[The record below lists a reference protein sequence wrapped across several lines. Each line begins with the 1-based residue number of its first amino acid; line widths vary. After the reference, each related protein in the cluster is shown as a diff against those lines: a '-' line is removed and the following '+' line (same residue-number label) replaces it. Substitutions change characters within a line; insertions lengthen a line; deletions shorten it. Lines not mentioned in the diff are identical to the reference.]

1 MVKETRFYDLLEIP
15 PTASDAQLKTAYKK
29 GALRHHPGRS
39 PTSSVANW
47 VQLILYTLDKNRDNP
62 AAAEKFKDISKA
74 YEVLSDPQKRQVY
87 DQYGEAGLSEQGGPG
102 GMNAE
107 DLFSQFFGGGGLGG
121 MFGGQMRE
129 QGPKKARTIHHI
141 HKVSLEDI
149 YNGKTSKL
157 ALQRSIICPDC
168 EGRGGKVGAVK
179 TCTGC
184 NGQGMKTMMRQ
195 MGPMIQR
202 FQTVCP
208 DCQGEGEMIRDK
220 DRCRRCKGKKTDV
233 EREVLYV
240 HVDKGVPNGYKI
252 DLHGKG
258 DQMPGHVNGDVQFEI
273 EQKPH
278 TRFRRHGDD
287 LQHEIR
293 VSLYTAMAGGIITIQ
308 HLDAPAA
315 RWLEVILKPGE
326 ILTSSHTKVIDGQG
340 MPSMRHHDPG
350 NMIIKFSIQYP
361 ETISE
366 LTPVQKFGLKT
377 LMGMRHQTETV
388 AEKEMREK
396 WETEYVKRL
405 EQVRHQE
412 MKDSRAGK
420 HVMLVSELPPPP
432 VEEAKPSDAMDVDG
446 APKKKM
452 PPKPPAPAVLEGV
465 GNERDPFSPKIV
477 TMTDQPAPL
486 IEPVLKLR
494 DPVQSGDPRSNGTMM
509 DDDDEEDGAQ
519 QGGERVQC
527 ASQ

>member
-1 MVKETRFYDLLEIP
+1 MVKETRFYDLLEVP

-29 GALRHHPGRS
+29 GALRHHP
-39 PTSSVANW
+39 
-47 VQLILYTLDKNRDNP
+47 DKNRDNP

-74 YEVLSDPQKRQVY
+74 YEVLADPQKRQVY
-87 DQYGEAGLSEQGGPG
+87 DQYGEAGLSEQSGPG

-141 HKVSLEDI
+141 HKVTLEDI

-168 EGRGGKVGAVK
+168 NGRGGKAGAVK

-184 NGQGMKTMMRQ
+184 HGQGMKTMMRQ

-233 EREVLYV
+233 ERELLYI

-252 DLHGKG
+252 DLNGRG
-258 DQMPGHVNGDVQFEI
+258 DQMPGHDNGDVQFEI

-278 TRFRRHGDD
+278 SRFLRSGDD
-287 LQHEIR
+287 LRHEVQ
-293 VSLYTAMAGGIITIQ
+293 VSLYTAIAGGIIYIK
-308 HLDAPAA
+308 HLDAPST
-315 RWLEVILKPGE
+315 RWLEVVIKPGE
-326 ILTSSHTKVIDGQG
+326 ILVSNHTRRIKGQG
-340 MPSMRHHDPG
+340 MPSMRHHAPG
-350 NMIIKFSIQYP
+350 DMIVKFSIQYP
-361 ETISE
+361 EKIPDLS
-366 LTPVQKFGLKT
+366 PVQKFGLKT
-377 LMGMRHQTETV
+377 LLGMRHETETV

-396 WETEYVKRL
+396 WEMEYVTRL
-405 EQVRHQE
+405 ENLRQQE
-412 MKDSRAGK
+412 MKDRRAGK
-420 HVMLVSELPPPP
+420 HVMLVKELEPTDD
-432 VEEAKPSDAMDVDG
+432 KDTMDVDG
-446 APKKKM
+446 ESKNQKTAE
-452 PPKPPAPAVLEGV
+452 PPAPAVLEGV
-465 GNERDPFSPKIV
+465 GNERDPLSAAI
-477 TMTDQPAPL
+477 TPAEKESSL
-486 IEPVLKLR
+486 IETVLLG
-494 DPVQSGDPRSNGTMM
+494 DVSQSDPRSNGSMM
-509 DDDDEEDGAQ
+509 DEEDEEDGAPQ
-519 QGGERVQC
+519 SGERVQC